1 MTLSKMELIYNI
13 VSLGYSPYWL
23 DTDIVHM
30 RSSLP
35 FMADLETQGVHIAV
49 SAENCATIMRRS
61 LDEGGHLVDP
71 APFDHNTG
79 ILFIS
84 SAARSVRQASV
95 GAIELCVLGAGCWS
109 GVAKLSAA
117 AAAACLCVVD
127 QQESSQQHTRC
138 ALMHTR

>member
-35 FMADLETQGVHIAV
+35 FMADLESRGVHIAV

-79 ILFIS
+79 ILFVS
-84 SAARSVRQASV
+84 SAARSVCPPQPLAL
-95 GAIELCVLGAGCWS
+95 GAIYIKIRRRKSRVY
-109 GVAKLSAA
+109 
-117 AAAACLCVVD
+117 
-127 QQESSQQHTRC
+127 
-138 ALMHTR
+138 